1 MWPSLLELIPW
12 VRFILKISATR
23 SGEVW
28 EGFGTRQ
35 ILDLIWIIEPLTRRQ
50 FSFSCRASNRESL
63 WNFQAES
70 LWAGSV
76 YLTVKRMSC
85 ASVHRDSACNKERQ
99 FGPIG
104 IGRCGQRYA
113 SKNLHYQGLLKMVP
127 PRVFVSYSHDSA
139 EHKSWVL
146 DFATTLR
153 LRGIDT
159 VLDQWDLRPGDD
171 LPHFMETELAK
182 CDFVIIVCS
191 EAYVAKANAG
201 KGGVGYE
208 KMIVTASLLTK
219 IDSNIIIPVVRQSSS
234 AVLPTFL
241 QTKLYIDFSN
251 DSEVEYSLDELI
263 RVLLNAP
270 LYEKPEIGVSPFK
283 PLQGSKP
290 DRTADGLKA
299 AMAAIAVAFKDSPYD
314 DLAIGQIRNFT
325 DIHRLKL
332 ERYLSQAETEGL
344 VERNLINKY
353 SVTNDGFDYL
363 VSHGVIDA

>member
-1 MWPSLLELIPW
+1 
-12 VRFILKISATR
+12 
-23 SGEVW
+23 
-28 EGFGTRQ
+28 
-35 ILDLIWIIEPLTRRQ
+35 
-50 FSFSCRASNRESL
+50 
-63 WNFQAES
+63 
-70 LWAGSV
+70 
-76 YLTVKRMSC
+76 
-85 ASVHRDSACNKERQ
+85 
-99 FGPIG
+99 
-104 IGRCGQRYA
+104 
-113 SKNLHYQGLLKMVP
+113 MVP